1 MLILLGRI
9 IEPLVKKINT
19 KLHIDNKKLWYR
31 LIQIIR
37 TTILVF
43 IGELFFRANGLKA
56 GLEMF
61 GKMITNF
68 SFEQIQNGTVLN
80 LGIDLHDFIIMG
92 VMVVVITIISLLKE
106 KGINIRESISKKNVV
121 LRWSLY
127 YTLIIAIIVFG
138 SYGLGIVPLDPMYAN
153 F

>member
-1 MLILLGRI
+1 
-9 IEPLVKKINT
+9 
-19 KLHIDNKKLWYR
+19 
-31 LIQIIR
+31 
-37 TTILVF
+37 
-43 IGELFFRANGLKA
+43 
-56 GLEMF
+56 
-61 GKMITNF
+61 MITNF
-68 SFEQIQNGTVLN
+68 SFDQIQNGTVLN

>member
-1 MLILLGRI
+1 
-9 IEPLVKKINT
+9 
-19 KLHIDNKKLWYR
+19 
-31 LIQIIR
+31 
-37 TTILVF
+37 
-43 IGELFFRANGLKA
+43 
-56 GLEMF
+56 MF
-61 GKMITNF
+61 VKMITNF